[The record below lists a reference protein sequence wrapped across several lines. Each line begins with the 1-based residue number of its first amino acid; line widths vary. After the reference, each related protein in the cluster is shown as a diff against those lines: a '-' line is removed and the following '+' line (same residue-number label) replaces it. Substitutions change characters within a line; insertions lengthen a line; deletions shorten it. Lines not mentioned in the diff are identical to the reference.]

1 MATTTVRGQESNNP
15 LKKRQIMIVWTF
27 AAVAIAMAK
36 IQNPKLAITM
46 GSLLLHNSDM
56 GAIIAV
62 KSVWVHLFLIYVW
75 RAEELRIKVLN
86 FKDNAEDSSR
96 KLNSLDNSKK
106 RRKRYLRL
114 ARWHAQTEK

>member
-1 MATTTVRGQESNNP
+1 MAATVVRGQEPNKP
-15 LKKRQIMIVWTF
+15 LKKRQIMTVRRF

-36 IQNPKLAITM
+36 IPNPRLAITM
-46 GSLLLHNSDM
+46 GSLLPHNSDM

-75 RAEELRIKVLN
+75 RAEEMGIKVLN

-96 KLNSLDNSKK
+96 ELNSLDNSKK
-106 RRKRYLRL
+106 CRKRYVRL
-114 ARWHAQTEK
+114 ARWHA